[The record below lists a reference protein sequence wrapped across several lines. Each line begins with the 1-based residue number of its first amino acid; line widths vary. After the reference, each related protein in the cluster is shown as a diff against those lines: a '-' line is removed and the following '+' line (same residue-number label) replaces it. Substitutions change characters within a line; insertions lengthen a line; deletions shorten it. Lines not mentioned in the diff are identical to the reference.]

1 MAVHELENF
10 LPAAECT
17 RYIEQIDGAETCVP
31 FTDTGKFLNN
41 KWTDAELAQVFYE
54 KLKTYGISGF
64 LRPNTVIMSGKYVPG
79 DSFSLHTDTGLY
91 YNKDAGE
98 KSRWTLL
105 IYLNDDFDGGETV
118 FYDDNWRVTKS
129 ITPKKGHAVLFDI
142 DLWHKGSPV
151 TRGAKYWIGC
161 EIIDKTTARINPNE

>member
-1 MAVHELENF
+1 MIYELENF
-10 LPAAECT
+10 CSDVECA
-17 RYIEQIDGAETCVP
+17 RYIEQIDNTETCVP

-41 KWTDAELAQVFYE
+41 KWTDAELAHVFYE
-54 KLKTYGISGF
+54 KLKTYGIAGI
-64 LRPNTVIMSGKYVPG
+64 LRPNTIVMSGKYVTG

-91 YNKDAGE
+91 YNKIEGE

-118 FYDDNWRVTKS
+118 FYDDNWRITKS
-129 ITPKKGHAVLFDI
+129 ITPKKGHAILFDI
-142 DLWHKGSPV
+142 DLWHKGNPV

-161 EIIDKTTARINPNE
+161 EIIGPM